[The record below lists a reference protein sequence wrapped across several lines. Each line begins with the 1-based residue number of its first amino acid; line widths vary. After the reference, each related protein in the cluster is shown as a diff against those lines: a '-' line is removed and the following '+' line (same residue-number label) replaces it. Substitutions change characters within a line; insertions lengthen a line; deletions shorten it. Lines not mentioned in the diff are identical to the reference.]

1 MNLPDEILII
11 IWNKLSKIDVLY
23 SFLNVNRRFD
33 KLVRDKIYTRSIE
46 LIKNNCEDEDNCSLS
61 DQILD
66 RFCFDLLPQIH
77 NIIEQFILESFS
89 MERILYA
96 GNYPQLCQLTL
107 VNFAQELAIRVLAD
121 ESYFAHIFKSQIT
134 HLVVLIDYT
143 ESRSYDD
150 LRINVFQRIFS
161 LLTTLTDLDFGQCS
175 RSLHPVLTFNNSSAD
190 ECFSSTI
197 VNLRINVRTFDDCQC
212 LLDGRLSQLRTF
224 IVRIDFISNSKL
236 SVNNTD
242 ILHLECFSLTSY
254 NQTLDYDSHVVPLLR
269 RMRYLQQL
277 TLYAIVTN
285 RSTFI
290 DGIHLSN
297 EILDH
302 IPQLQTFNFNIIT
315 YTYANNQLYE
325 NIKCT
330 FPNGKFSQVDFYL
343 DQYPN
348 GEARSHIYS
357 LPYKMNVM
365 HDISSNFPGGLFT
378 NVHVIWLADIFC
390 PFEHKFYDRIAR
402 SFPFLTELTV
412 INYIPR
418 NYKPLQEA

>member
-1 MNLPDEILII
+1 MLIE
-11 IWNKLSKIDVLY
+11 Y
-23 SFLNVNRRFD
+23 SINYV
-33 KLVRDKIYTRSIE
+33 VRDKIYTRSIE

-61 DQILD
+61 DHILD
-66 RFCFDLLPQIH
+66 RFCFDFLPQIH

-96 GNYPQLCQLTL
+96 GNYPQLCQLIL
-107 VNFAQELAIRVLAD
+107 VNFTQELAIRVLAD
-121 ESYFAHIFKSQIT
+121 ESQFARIFKNQIT
-134 HLVVLIDYT
+134 HLVVLIDYI

-190 ECFSSTI
+190 GCFSSTI

-224 IVRIDFISNSKL
+224 MVRIDFISNSKL

-254 NQTLDYDSHVVPLLR
+254 NQTLDYESHVVPLLR

-277 TLYAIVTN
+277 TLYVIVTI

-315 YTYANNQLYE
+315 YADANNQLSISKWKGSISHLLTSTQE
-325 NIKCT
+325 NHFDSRILSDSDKGQKINI
-330 FPNGKFSQVDFYL
+330 PNIICVSVK
-343 DQYPN
+343 P
-348 GEARSHIYS
+348 
-357 LPYKMNVM
+357 
-365 HDISSNFPGGLFT
+365 T
-378 NVHVIWLADIFC
+378 
-390 PFEHKFYDRIAR
+390 KFYGNPGHGPTAGSLVSNSMSDFNGIQLYRITLA
-402 SFPFLTELTV
+402 L
-412 INYIPR
+412 
-418 NYKPLQEA
+418 

>member
-1 MNLPDEILII
+1 MNCSIVNIMNLPDEILII
-11 IWNKLSKIDVLY
+11 IGNKLI
-23 SFLNVNRRFD
+23 
-33 KLVRDKIYTRSIE
+33 RDKIYTRSIE
-46 LIKNNCEDEDNCSLS
+46 LIKNNCEDEDTCSLS
-61 DQILD
+61 DHILD
-66 RFCFDLLPQIH
+66 RFCFDFLPQIH

-107 VNFAQELAIRVLAD
+107 VNFTQELAIRVLAD
-121 ESYFAHIFKSQIT
+121 ESHFAHIFKNQIT
-134 HLVVLIDYT
+134 HLVVLIDYI

-190 ECFSSTI
+190 GCFSSTI

-254 NQTLDYDSHVVPLLR
+254 NQTLDYESHVVPLLC

-277 TLYAIVTN
+277 TLYVIVTI

-297 EILDH
+297 EILDRV
-302 IPQLQTFNFNIIT
+302 PQLQTFNFNIIT
-315 YTYANNQLYE
+315 YADANNQLSISKWKGSISHLLTSTQE
-325 NIKCT
+325 NHFDIKPT
-330 FPNGKFSQVDFYL
+330 KSYGNPGHGPTAGSLVSNSLSDFNGIQLY
-343 DQYPN
+343 
-348 GEARSHIYS
+348 RI
-357 LPYKMNVM
+357 
-365 HDISSNFPGGLFT
+365 T
-378 NVHVIWLADIFC
+378 LA
-390 PFEHKFYDRIAR
+390 
-402 SFPFLTELTV
+402 L
-412 INYIPR
+412 
-418 NYKPLQEA
+418 